1 MTDKSVLDFLIL
13 KYEYFYDDKL
23 NIFWLLTKQD
33 IWGFHLGNTDQHFVT
48 FYWWKKNKSINW
60 ENNLQDSFDIHGT
73 QRMNPSDLSPVL
85 QFMWKALQN

>member
-33 IWGFHLGNTDQHFVT
+33 I
-48 FYWWKKNKSINW
+48 
-60 ENNLQDSFDIHGT
+60 
-73 QRMNPSDLSPVL
+73 
-85 QFMWKALQN
+85 